1 MSEQRQR
8 QGWSGTPSRS
18 SGAHQHREVE
28 KLLDADVKRGHEA
41 VLDMDRYAARIRAFD
56 GERFAVVTE
65 ATVTHR
71 ERAHPI
77 LSVISRAP
85 AGKTLLVLAGVHG
98 DEQAGLLAIPHV
110 LEAWSSERVRL
121 VIITPVNPVGA
132 ARRSRF
138 NAQRRD
144 INRDF
149 LRFATPEARLVR
161 DVMAREKPD
170 FVISLHEGPQDG
182 TFMFANRFV
191 PTPLARALC
200 EALSRGG
207 TKLAKRDYF
216 GRRLDPPGLAP
227 SSATVRAL
235 TTVWSFTLR
244 VKATIGY
251 SEDRGTP
258 EIVLESPSRSAD
270 DATRVRPHVHL
281 VAAVAAGIA

>member
-1 MSEQRQR
+1 MPSLA
-8 QGWSGTPSRS
+8 TPP
-18 SGAHQHREVE
+18 
-28 KLLDADVKRGHEA
+28 
-41 VLDMDRYAARIRAFD
+41 LDMERYAARIRAFD
-56 GERFAVVTE
+56 GARFAVVTE
-65 ATVTHR
+65 STVTHR

-85 AGKTLLVLAGVHG
+85 AEKTLLVLAGVHG

-132 ARRSRF
+132 AKHSRF
-138 NAQRRD
+138 NGSGHD

-149 LRFATPEARLVR
+149 LRFVTPEARLVR
-161 DVMAREKPD
+161 DVMDREKPD

-182 TFMFANRFV
+182 TFMFANHFV
-191 PTPLARALC
+191 ATPLAHALC
-200 EALSRGG
+200 DALALGGSR
-207 TKLAKRDYF
+207 LARRDYF
-216 GRRLDPPGLAP
+216 GRRLRPPGLAA

-235 TTVWSFTLR
+235 TTLWSLTLR
-244 VKATIGY
+244 SKATIGY

-270 DATRVRPHVHL
+270 EATRVRPHVDL
-281 VAAVAAGIA
+281 VAAVAAQIA

>member
-1 MSEQRQR
+1 M
-8 QGWSGTPSRS
+8 PSL
-18 SGAHQHREVE
+18 AMPP
-28 KLLDADVKRGHEA
+28 
-41 VLDMDRYAARIRAFD
+41 LDMDRYAARIRAFD
-56 GERFAVVTE
+56 GERFAVAT
-65 ATVTHR
+65 ASTVTHR
-71 ERAHPI
+71 GRAHPI

-85 AGKTLLVLAGVHG
+85 AEKTLLVLAGVHG

-132 ARRSRF
+132 AKHSRF
-138 NAQRRD
+138 NAEGRD

-149 LRFATPEARLVR
+149 LRFVTPEARLVR
-161 DVMAREKPD
+161 DVMDREKPD

-182 TFMFANRFV
+182 TFMFANHFV

-200 EALSRGG
+200 DALSLGG
-207 TKLAKRDYF
+207 TPLARRDYF
-216 GRRLDPPGLAP
+216 GRRLRPPGLAA

-235 TTVWSFTLR
+235 TTVWSLTLR
-244 VKATIGY
+244 SKATIGY

-270 DATRVRPHVHL
+270 ESTRVRPHVDL
-281 VAAVAAGIA
+281 VAAVASRLT